1 MAWTK
6 SDIPELKH
14 RREDLMGMIA
24 HHEAG
29 HPVTVR
35 AYGEIVNDPEADL
48 AGLKAKLAEVDDI
61 LNALGARHDA

>member
-24 HHEAG
+24 HHDAG

-35 AYGEIVNDPEADL
+35 EYGEVVNDPAADL
-48 AGLKAKLAEVDDI
+48 ASLKAKLDEVDDI
-61 LNALGARHDA
+61 LTALNALPDA